1 MRPVV
6 IILCWAAT
14 LAAAVFVGARLTPP
28 AVVGG
33 GVEKTV
39 IVTTVVE
46 RLVYDADKRANAA
59 DHDGGMPAPDGV
71 TPASGQPIIVSG
83 GSTDAASVLRMKDPA
98 SRAQAFARLLA
109 GLTPANAR
117 AALEMF
123 LKKGFKTP
131 RQEEE
136 IRMLAEAWAAV
147 DGKSAA
153 DFLAGLDHTQRPRD
167 TIRATLAEWAMHDLE
182 GAESWARARTTN
194 QPNPYMIGVIA
205 GAAHV
210 NLARAEQLLYE
221 MPYGR
226 ERGDA
231 LDYVM
236 AAHLENSSTEAMN
249 WATGIPDP
257 RLEQGAIRRVAAQ
270 VALEDPATAAN
281 WVVQNSNEEALSYNV
296 SSIARQWSYADAEA
310 AVNWAFGLPAG
321 AAQDAAVAATL
332 PSLAAKDPAAVE
344 KMLVNQPPSKATDPA
359 RVRLVREYTVSDPPR
374 AIAWANTVTDPGAR
388 DHMTQRIMDS
398 WQRQDPAA
406 AAQFVQP
413 KSP

>member
-1 MRPVV
+1 MRSVV
-6 IILCWAAT
+6 ITLCWAAT

-28 AVVGG
+28 AEVGDEV
-33 GVEKTV
+33 VEKTV
-39 IVTTVVE
+39 VVTTVVE
-46 RLVYDADKRANAA
+46 RLVYFAGKNPGATER
-59 DHDGGMPAPDGV
+59 GGMTATDGAAGPPGQSLF
-71 TPASGQPIIVSG
+71 TPA
-83 GSTDAASVLRMKDPA
+83 GSADAAAVLRMKDPA
-98 SRAQAFARLLA
+98 SRAQAFAKLLA

-117 AALEMF
+117 AMMELF
-123 LKKGFKTP
+123 LKRGFKTP

-153 DFLAGLDHTQRPRD
+153 DFLAGLDHSQRPRD

-205 GAAHV
+205 GAANV
-210 NLARAEQLLYE
+210 NLTRAEQLLYE

-236 AAHLENSSTEAMN
+236 AAHLENGSTEAMN

-270 VALEDPATAAN
+270 VALDDPTTAAN
-281 WVVQNSNEEALSYNV
+281 WVVQNSNEESLPYNV

-344 KMLVNQPPSKATDPA
+344 KMLVSQPPSKATDPA

-398 WQRQDPAA
+398 WQRHDPAA

-413 KSP
+413 K